1 MDIFD
6 SIDSYNKDDSSSQV
20 VNDSLL
26 QSEEPDI
33 EAEYY
38 GDFFSSI
45 ENYND
50 KSNKSNEISTS
61 ESELERKQRNF
72 HNMTDA
78 NQERFI
84 ESLSEDEY
92 KKIMQ
97 TGTVYNT
104 HDAMYDRIASN
115 RKSALKEATKRGEG
129 DGEESAFWYGFDK
142 TKSDVQ
148 NWAML
153 IDAKFPIGGW
163 HHRYSKE
170 RPEGV
175 GRFEW
180 RSAEELY
187 GYDNPEMPKWED
199 MSPDAR
205 RIRLLELFD
214 ENIARKYPNLSKEE
228 HEKTKAEIGGTFL
241 GVLSTPTSA
250 FPIGK
255 TKTGMTLIGGALGF
269 EYGAGES
276 LLETGQID
284 WKATGQY
291 TVFGAVAAPVLVL
304 SGRTAVKSYKKF
316 KAKRLV
322 AQQTKSAGELI
333 DIYTNMVWEA
343 VQKDVP
349 VGDIFPKINNM
360 LGINDDILREAVEA
374 AGKGKIRIPNKKETE
389 AYFEHLG
396 YVRGDTGFKAGKFV
410 EDLLGVTSTR
420 VKDINP
426 SLWHRLRKLDYNQHS
441 RAHEAFT
448 TVEPFLKGL
457 NKLKKN
463 ERGVIEIALF
473 NGDFKTVEAVLH
485 NNEKLLDDFKAT
497 QELLNILHKEAKDAG
512 LNLGFIEN
520 YFPRDVVDLT
530 GLQKYLNKE
539 QRSAIDK
546 LLDRAKEKNG
556 KKELTL
562 TERGNVINKFLLSN
576 FTTGSGTT
584 KIRQQRKID
593 LITKELLQF
602 YSTPE
607 VSLHKYIT
615 RVINETEKVKFFG
628 TAWHKNSL
636 ASGADV
642 DKSIGALVEELRNVG
657 KIGDKVEVDELSK
670 LLRVRFIEG
679 EMSPDKWVQNV
690 KNISY
695 SMVLGNP
702 VSAMTQLGDTFLA
715 AYKTGNLLKTVEA
728 LFTSVLPTKHLS
740 KAPKV
745 SLKDYGFLDIA
756 EEFAS
761 NTKTAW
767 WMRQSFKWSGFT
779 TVDRIG
785 KETILNAAFLK
796 YSNLVSK
803 PKKLAEFKKKWL
815 PAFEDDLG
823 ELVTA
828 LKNKDIN
835 NEHVRLLLWHEL
847 ADMQPISLSE
857 MPVKYLQ
864 KPNGR
869 AFYMLKTFTVKQL
882 DVMRR
887 DAFKLMKTP
896 GRRTE
901 GAKNLLRFGTYFI
914 AGGMSSS
921 AVKDWMMGRE
931 YDMSDEAVEQIW
943 KLMGVNK
950 YAMDKLIDKGD
961 ISGTV
966 SSIVGIP
973 TRPWL
978 NMVEDA
984 FKFSGGAEWVN
995 ETMTGEYK
1003 EIDPEWKSVKNVPL
1017 AGTFIYNYF
1026 LGGKEREE
1034 EREFERWNRGP
1045 SLLDSQLNRLGF

>member
-6 SIDSYNKDDSSSQV
+6 SIDSYNKDNSSSQV
-20 VNDSLL
+20 INDSLL
-26 QSEEPDI
+26 QGEEP
-33 EAEYY
+33 EKGLEEVSTSS
-38 GDFFSSI
+38 DFFSSI
-45 ENYND
+45 ENYNIQPD
-50 KSNKSNEISTS
+50 KSNETDVAEEKIWAHPADQFIAEGKASRSKSP
-61 ESELERKQRNF
+61 
-72 HNMTDA
+72 
-78 NQERFI
+78 
-84 ESLSEDEY
+84 
-92 KKIMQ
+92 
-97 TGTVYNT
+97 
-104 HDAMYDRIASN
+104 
-115 RKSALKEATKRGEG
+115 
-129 DGEESAFWYGFDK
+129 FWYGFNK

-175 GRFEW
+175 GKFEW
-180 RSAEELY
+180 RTAEQLY
-187 GYDNPEMPKWED
+187 GYDNPDMPKWAD
-199 MSPDAR
+199 MSSDAR
-205 RIRLLELFD
+205 RIRLLELFN
-214 ENIARKYPNLSKEE
+214 ENIARKYPTLSSGELE
-228 HEKTKAEIGGTFL
+228 ATKREIGGSLL
-241 GVLSTPTSA
+241 GYISTPTSI

-255 TKTGMTLIGGALGF
+255 TYKEMMLIGGALGF
-269 EYGAGES
+269 ELGAGES

-291 TVFGAVAAPVLVL
+291 TVFGAIAAPVLVL

-316 KAKRLV
+316 KAKKLV

-333 DIYTNMVWEA
+333 DVYTNMVWEA

-374 AGKGKIRIPNKKETE
+374 AGKGKIRIPTKKETE
-389 AYFEHLG
+389 AWFQGVG
-396 YVRGDTGFKAGKFV
+396 YARGDTGFKAGKFV
-410 EDLLGVTSTR
+410 EDLLGVLSTR

-426 SLWHRLRKLDYNQHS
+426 SLWHKLRKLDYNQHS

-457 NKLKKN
+457 KKLKKN

-473 NGDFKTVEAVLH
+473 NGDFKTVEAILH
-485 NNEKLLDDFKAT
+485 NNEKLLADFKAT

-520 YFPRDVVDLT
+520 YFPRNVEDLT
-530 GLQKYLNKE
+530 GLQKHLNHE
-539 QRSAIDK
+539 QRSLIDK
-546 LLDRAKEKNG
+546 LLDRAKAKNG
-556 KKELTL
+556 GKELTL

-584 KIRQQRKID
+584 KLRQKRKID
-593 LITKELLQF
+593 LLTKELLQF

-615 RVINETEKVKFFG
+615 RVISETEKVKFFG

-642 DKSIGALVEELRNVG
+642 DKSIGALVEELRTVG

-670 LLRVRFIEG
+670 LLKVRFVEG
-679 EMSPDKWVQNV
+679 EMSPEKWVQNV

-695 SMVLGNP
+695 AMVLGNP
-702 VSAMTQLGDTFLA
+702 VAAMTQLGDTFLA
-715 AYKTGNLLKTVEA
+715 AYKTGNLLRTVQA
-728 LFTSVLPTKHLS
+728 LITQVLPTKHLF
-740 KAPKV
+740 KGPKV

-767 WMRQSFKWSGFT
+767 YMRQAFKWGGFT

-796 YSNLVSK
+796 YSKVVSN

-835 NEHVRLLLWHEL
+835 NDQVRLLLWHEL

-864 KPNGR
+864 NPNGR
-869 AFYMLKTFTVKQL
+869 AFYMLKTFTIKQL

-887 DAFKLMKTP
+887 DAFKLMRTP
-896 GRRTE
+896 GRRAE
-901 GAKNLLRFGTYFI
+901 GAKNLLRFATYFI
-914 AGGMSSS
+914 GGGMTAS
-921 AVKDWMMGRE
+921 AAKDWMMGRE
-931 YDMSDEAVEQIW
+931 YHMSDEAVEHMW

-961 ISGTV
+961 IAGTV

-995 ETMTGEYK
+995 EAMGGEYK
-1003 EIDPEWKSVKNVPL
+1003 EIEPEWKTVKNIPPY
-1017 AGTFIYNYF
+1017 GTFIFNYF

-1034 EREFERWNRGP
+1034 EREFERWNKGP
-1045 SLLDSQLNRLGF
+1045 SLLESQLNRLGF